1 MRKATEV
8 AGNRRIASL
17 GIAGVLAFHAPAA
30 AQVQLVPVASGLASP
45 VFVAGAHDGTRRL
58 FIVEQAGVIRVMPIG
73 GSGMA
78 TFLDI
83 RSKIRSGGEQGLLGL
98 AFHPFYS
105 SNRRFFVYY
114 TRAADGA
121 IVVAEYQASAGNR
134 DAAERIL
141 LTIPHP
147 TNTNHNG
154 GMLAFGSD
162 GYLYIGVGD
171 GGSGNDPPNNAQN
184 KEVLLGKILRLDVDV
199 RCDRPPG
206 HARRAQ

>member
-1 MRKATEV
+1 VVSQAPSS
-8 AGNRRIASL
+8 SL
-17 GIAGVLAFHAPAA
+17 AR
-30 AQVQLVPVASGLASP
+30 S
-45 VFVAGAHDGTRRL
+45 DGTRRL

-73 GSGMA
+73 GSSMA

-83 RSKIRSGGEQGLLGL
+83 RSKIRAGGEQGLLGL

-134 DAAERIL
+134 DAADAAERIL

-154 GMLAFGSD
+154 GMLAFGS
-162 GYLYIGVGD
+162 
-171 GGSGNDPPNNAQN
+171 
-184 KEVLLGKILRLDVDV
+184 
-199 RCDRPPG
+199 
-206 HARRAQ
+206 